1 MSAAARELGVSQ
13 PAISRQLQIL
23 EADLGAALFHR
34 NRRGL
39 TLTSAGNAYR
49 HAVALGLDH
58 IAQATAAPLYCVPG
72 DCSFCGNE
80 CDLKPGDH
88 WWCLFCGTLYEG
100 T

>member
-1 MSAAARELGVSQ
+1 MTLGWHKKRAAWNRAWPTKRPVREAARE
-13 PAISRQLQIL
+13 
-23 EADLGAALFHR
+23 
-34 NRRGL
+34 
-39 TLTSAGNAYR
+39 
-49 HAVALGLDH
+49 